1 MHEERELHRKQ
12 AQDADDAARK
22 AYEQVAARA
31 NAAEAALAA
40 SQASLQDQRHS
51 LESVRLAVLLM
62 EAAIGRQAQS
72 GGIGMD
78 RGDGS
83 RSESLDD
90 ESGSM
95 SESERSESEAGED
108 DESDSENMV

>member
-1 MHEERELHRKQ
+1 MFGASAMEAGGDVALESMTVPQLKEEL
-12 AQDADDAARK
+12 AARGS
-22 AYEQVAARA
+22 ARSGLK
-31 NAAEAALAA
+31 AAL
-40 SQASLQDQRHS
+40 QRRLHS
-51 LESVRLAVLLM
+51 LLM